1 MRKKLRLKEEKPMAK
16 IRSNLFL
23 GTVIIIGIS
32 IMMIGLIVALEIGGV
47 L

>member
-1 MRKKLRLKEEKPMAK
+1 MGK

-23 GTVIIIGIS
+23 GTVILIGIS
-32 IMMIGLIVALEIGGV
+32 IIVIGLIVALAMGGV